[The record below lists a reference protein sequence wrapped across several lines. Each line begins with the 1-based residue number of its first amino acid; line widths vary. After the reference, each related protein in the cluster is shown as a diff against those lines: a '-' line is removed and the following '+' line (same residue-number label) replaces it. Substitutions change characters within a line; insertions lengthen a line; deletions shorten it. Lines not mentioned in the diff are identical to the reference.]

1 MKLSKTFLVL
11 VALALIASVGI
22 VAAED
27 VTVGPYTFAVPDG
40 YTIASSTDT
49 VIAMQQDE
57 YNAIT
62 FATEVSEDIETAKQG
77 LIDKGYAFIDE
88 EEMEYNGYNTTLQ
101 KFTYDADGTTL
112 YSFNYIEL
120 IDSGNFVITLVTDDP
135 DFDGDLNSGE
145 NPAAS
150 IFDTLVVN

>member
-1 MKLSKTFLVL
+1 MKLSKAFLVL
-11 VALALIASVGI
+11 VTLALVASVGI

-27 VTVGPYTFAVPDG
+27 VTVGSYTFAVPDG
-40 YTIASSTDT
+40 YTIASNTDT

-62 FATEVSEDIETAKQG
+62 FATEISDDIETAKQV
-77 LIDKGYAFIDE
+77 LINKDYTFIDE

-101 KFTYDADGTTL
+101 KFSYDSNGTTL

-120 IDSGNFVITLVTDDP
+120 IDSGNFVITLITDNP
-135 DFDGDLNSGE
+135 DFDGDLNSGK
-145 NPAAS
+145 NPVAS
-150 IFDTLVVN
+150 IFDTLAVD